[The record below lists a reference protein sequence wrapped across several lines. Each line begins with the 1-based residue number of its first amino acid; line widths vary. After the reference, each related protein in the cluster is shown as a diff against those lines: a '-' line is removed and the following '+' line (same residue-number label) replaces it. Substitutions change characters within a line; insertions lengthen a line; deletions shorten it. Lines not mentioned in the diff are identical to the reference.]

1 MQEGQEAPLLRA
13 AGGHLQWMV
22 PALVQVLASVLV
34 LVPDVLQLVPVQ
46 ELVPA
51 LVLVLVPDVL
61 QLVLVPLQ
69 VQERVLAER
78 QRHSESGAAQ
88 PEHLL
93 VAVQVLAQ
101 AQV

>member
-1 MQEGQEAPLLRA
+1 MLQKPSLSLMQEGHEAPLLRA
-13 AGGHLQWMV
+13 AGGHLQWPV
-22 PALVQVLASVLV
+22 SVLALLLV
-34 LVPDVLQLVPVQ
+34 LALDVLQLVP
-46 ELVPA
+46 
-51 LVLVLVPDVL
+51 
-61 QLVLVPLQ
+61 

-88 PEHLL
+88 PKQLP